1 MTDSLTGP
9 GVCCSEMQN
18 EEWNAAGQGT
28 VAALLLFFQSISKV
42 LGKKLHAQ
50 GRKVKIEE
58 VCHVT
63 EFSQPLPTWPRKQD
77 Q

>member
-9 GVCCSEMQN
+9 GVCCSGLQN
-18 EEWNAAGQGT
+18 EEWNTAGQGT

-50 GRKVKIEE
+50 GRKVNIEE

-63 EFSQPLPTWPRKQD
+63 EFSQPFPTWPRKQD